1 MKQTIEML
9 IKRWINV
16 LDEAQD
22 KNKINDINAIVNHV
36 KREMRYALKIMEQ
49 QERED
54 KDGKSK

>member
-16 LDEAQD
+16 LEECDNTKKEIIF
-22 KNKINDINAIVNHV
+22 KNINHV

-49 QERED
+49 QERKD
-54 KDGKSK
+54 KDENN

>member
-9 IKRWINV
+9 IKRWVNV

-36 KREMRYALKIMEQ
+36 KREMRYALKIMGK
-49 QERED
+49 QER
-54 KDGKSK
+54 KKQ

>member
-9 IKRWINV
+9 IKRWVNV

-36 KREMRYALKIMEQ
+36 KREMRYALKIMENNK
-49 QERED
+49 ENNND
-54 KDGKSK
+54 K

>member
-9 IKRWINV
+9 IKRWVNV
-16 LDEAQD
+16 LEEAQD

-49 QERED
+49 QEGKIKDD
-54 KDGKSK
+54 K

>member
-36 KREMRYALKIMEQ
+36 KREMRYALKIMEK
-49 QERED
+49 QERGE

>member
-1 MKQTIEML
+1 M
-9 IKRWINV
+9 

-49 QERED
+49 QER
-54 KDGKSK
+54 KKQ